1 MDFKE
6 MMEATLEKRNKAH
19 KAMMDLLQTAAEEKR
34 SLGGEEDEQFSRME
48 KDFDQ
53 AQAELRRIEAMEQ
66 RAANMVSTQK
76 TVAQDVAG
84 DDLLATVY
92 EDGKLSAIDGPSIIH
107 RASL

>member
-1 MDFKE
+1 M
-6 MMEATLEKRNKAH
+6 TKAS
-19 KAMMDLLQTAAEEKR
+19 KAGLLKVILDGNT
-34 SLGGEEDEQFSRME
+34 
-48 KDFDQ
+48 
-53 AQAELRRIEAMEQ
+53 I
-66 RAANMVSTQK
+66 K